1 MAKIEQ
7 NICPVC
13 GAKLNF
19 TRQELA
25 QLSIEIK
32 KAKGS
37 RYFLSDENVALLVC
51 EFHKK
56 LGK

>member
-7 NICPVC
+7 NICPAC

-19 TRQELA
+19 TRSELA
-25 QLSIEIK
+25 QLALDVK
-32 KAKGS
+32 KAKGNQ
-37 RYFLSDENVALLVC
+37 YFLSDENVALLVC